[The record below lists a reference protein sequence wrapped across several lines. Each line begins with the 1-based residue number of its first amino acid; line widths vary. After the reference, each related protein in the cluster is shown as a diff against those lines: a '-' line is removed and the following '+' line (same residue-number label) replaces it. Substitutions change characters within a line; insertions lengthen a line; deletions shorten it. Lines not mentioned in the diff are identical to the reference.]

1 MATVELDVA
10 KMDQYL
16 EKKEGILL
24 IDFWAGWCGPCRVF
38 GPIYEKVAGKNP
50 DVTFGKVDTEKE
62 QELAAGF
69 GIQSIPTLMVFR
81 DGILL
86 FNQAGVVPE
95 KGLDQLV
102 EQVRKLD
109 MDEVRSEIAKAQSKE
124 QGSNEPGEL
133 T

>member
-24 IDFWAGWCGPCRVF
+24 IDFWASWCGPCRVF